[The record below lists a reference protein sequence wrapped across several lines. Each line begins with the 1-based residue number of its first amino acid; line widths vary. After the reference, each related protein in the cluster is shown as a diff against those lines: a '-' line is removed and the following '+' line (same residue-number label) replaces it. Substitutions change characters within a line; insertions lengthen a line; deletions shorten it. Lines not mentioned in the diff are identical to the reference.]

1 MQLQGAGHKVRTM
14 RRVQSITHAVLF
26 LLLMVF
32 AGCDSLGEAAAQG
45 TEASL
50 RTLIDLLLTD
60 FTNQVADSFLPDD
73 SPSAGEDDDHE
84 DHDGTDDEPDSG
96 GDEPDQDGEAVT
108 FIADIQ
114 PILNARCINC
124 HAPGGFAQLQG
135 IPWDYR
141 EETAFDDLV
150 NRASSQD
157 ADFTLVVPGDPDS
170 SLMFLKIS
178 SESPPVGEMMP
189 LGGPPL
195 SEGEVQLILAWI
207 EQGAVKDGNDG
218 APGGSADDG
227 EMIFVDN
234 NCSAC
239 HCPDA
244 GGGCALS
251 APALVGVTAEH
262 LDVHLL
268 GEVSHA
274 GGTFPFD
281 DQEIADLA
289 AYLQS
294 P

>member
-1 MQLQGAGHKVRTM
+1 MRKVRSFTRPVM
-14 RRVQSITHAVLF
+14 F
-26 LLLMVF
+26 LLLMGF

-60 FTNQVADSFLPDD
+60 LTNQVADSFLPDD
-73 SPSAGEDDDHE
+73 SPSAGEDNGHE
-84 DHDGTDDEPDSG
+84 DHDGTGDEPDSG
-96 GDEPDQDGEAVT
+96 GDEPDQHGEAVT
-108 FIADIQ
+108 FVADVQ
-114 PILNARCINC
+114 PILNERCINC
-124 HAPGGFAQLQG
+124 HAPGGFAQMAG
-135 IPWDYR
+135 IPWDFR
-141 EETAFDDLV
+141 QDTAFDDLV
-150 NRASSQD
+150 DRISIQD
-157 ADFTLVVPGDPDS
+157 ADFTLVVPGDPGS

-178 SESPPVGEMMP
+178 SESPPVGGMMP

-195 SEGEVQLILAWI
+195 TDGEVQLIRAWV
-207 EQGAVKDGNDG
+207 EQGAVKGGDDV
-218 APGGSADDG
+218 ASGGSADDG
-227 EMIFVDN
+227 EMLFADR

-251 APALVGVTAEH
+251 APAVVGAPVGLLATFLRGAE
-262 LDVHLL
+262 
-268 GEVSHA
+268 SHA

-294 P
+294 L